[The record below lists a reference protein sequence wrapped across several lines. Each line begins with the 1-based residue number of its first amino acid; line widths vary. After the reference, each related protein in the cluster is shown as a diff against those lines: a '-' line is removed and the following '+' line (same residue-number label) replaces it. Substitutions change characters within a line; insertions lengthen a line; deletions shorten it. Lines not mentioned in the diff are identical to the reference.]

1 MGLNC
6 NWTSDDAITM
16 KNDSFTMSSGSIIID
31 NKGFTSDSIIVNN
44 GGITID
50 LARIQRRFRR
60 HLNRYETI
68 EKVIFNKPA
77 VIIIFKDGTKEI
89 AKCSEN
95 DDWDPEKGFVIALL
109 KHYIH
114 KSDLGWL
121 MRKYVD
127 PQLEKEQEE
136 YLLNLPAMLAEINL
150 PKTLSE
156 ITERLKQWADGYNV
170 GEHDDR
176 TWDEVAE
183 TKEE

>member
-6 NWTSDDAITM
+6 NWTSDDAITI
-16 KNDSFTMSSGSIIID
+16 KDITMSSGSITIN
-31 NKGFTSDSIIVNN
+31 NKGFT
-44 GGITID
+44 ID
-50 LARIQRRFRR
+50 LVETQRKIRR
-60 HLNRYETI
+60 YLNRYETI

-89 AKCSEN
+89 AKCSKN

-109 KHYIH
+109 KHYVH

-127 PQLEKEQEE
+127 PQFEKEQEE
-136 YLLNLPAMLAEINL
+136 CLLNLPTTLAEIG
-150 PKTLSE
+150 
-156 ITERLKQWADGYNV
+156 ERLRQWADGYNV

-176 TWDEVAE
+176 NWEEVAK
-183 TKEE
+183 TEEDEE

>member
-6 NWTSDDAITM
+6 NWTSDDAITI
-16 KNDSFTMSSGSIIID
+16 KNDGLTMSSGSIIV
-31 NKGFTSDSIIVNN
+31 NSKGF
-44 GGITID
+44 TID
-50 LARIQRRFRR
+50 LAEIGRKIRR
-60 HLNRYETI
+60 HRNRYGTI

-109 KHYIH
+109 KHYIY

-136 YLLNLPAMLAEINL
+136 CLLNLPTTLAEIG
-150 PKTLSE
+150 
-156 ITERLKQWADGYNV
+156 ERLRQWADGYNV

-176 TWDEVAE
+176 TWNEVAE
-183 TKEE
+183 AEDAGRTP

>member
-6 NWTSDDAITM
+6 NWTSDDAINM
-16 KNDSFTMSSGSIIID
+16 KDDRLTMSSSSLTMSSCGIIID
-31 NKGFTSDSIIVNN
+31 NQGF
-44 GGITID
+44 TID
-50 LARIQRRFRR
+50 LAKTQRKIRR
-60 HLNRYETI
+60 YLNRYETI

-114 KSDLGWL
+114 KSDLGRL

-136 YLLNLPAMLAEINL
+136 CLLNLPAMLAEINL